1 MPIHNGA
8 DALVDLVVLDIAG
21 TTVQEHGSV
30 YVALHDAV
38 AAAGGEPSS
47 LDVAHWMGADKH
59 EAIAALLS
67 TDLRTRAGVTRRS
80 LSSTKTSALEQAYRQ
95 RPPTP
100 MDGVPQA
107 LARLRR
113 QGVKVA
119 LTTGFT
125 REVTSSLLGS
135 LGWDDAVVDAVVTVD
150 DVRDGRPAPY
160 MIFRSMEVAAVTD
173 VSRVLVAGDTTRDL
187 QAGTNA
193 GAGFVVGVLSG
204 AMTAAALGRVRQTH
218 LLAGVGDIPHLVL

>member
-1 MPIHNGA
+1 VPIHNGA

-47 LDVAHWMGADKH
+47 QDVAHWMGADKH

-67 TDLRTRAGVTRRS
+67 TDLRTCAVGDAQVAVVYEDFRTR
-80 LSSTKTSALEQAYRQ
+80 LEQAYRQ

-150 DVRDGRPAPY
+150 D
-160 MIFRSMEVAAVTD
+160 
-173 VSRVLVAGDTTRDL
+173 
-187 QAGTNA
+187 GT
-193 GAGFVVGVLSG
+193 G
-204 AMTAAALGRVRQTH
+204 
-218 LLAGVGDIPHLVL
+218 